1 LDYKNKNILCFGGNS
16 YLARAFNDLYSKE
29 YNILNVYRR
38 AGTGL
43 YLDFDLE
50 LDAMRFA
57 ADISVKIDGIVF
69 FQGINPS
76 VGLKEMTCEHFSKM
90 MRVNLIMPTMVIK
103 ALKEKINL
111 SGSVI
116 FFSSIAKRKGSYDP
130 SYAAAKSAISGLI
143 QSLANQ
149 CPEFRF
155 NILSLGLV
163 EGSPVHLGMTPD
175 YVKRHTDKMFQGK
188 LIKKEDVIK
197 VIDELI
203 RNESINRSEISLDG
217 GYL

>member
-1 LDYKNKNILCFGGNS
+1 MENSKKNILCFGGNS
-16 YLARAFNDLYSKE
+16 FLAKAFNDLFGKE
-29 YNILNVYRR
+29 YNILNVYRSS
-38 AGTGL
+38 GKGL
-43 YLDFDLE
+43 YLDFDKE
-50 LDAMRFA
+50 LDASRFA
-57 ADISVKIDGIVF
+57 SGISVKIDSIIF

-76 VGLKEMTCEHFSKM
+76 VGLEDMSSDHFSKM
-90 MRVNLIMPTMVIK
+90 LKVNLIMPTMIVK
-103 ALKEKINL
+103 ALKNKINK
-111 SGSVI
+111 SGLVI
-116 FFSSIAKRKGSYDP
+116 FFSSIAKNKGSYDP
-130 SYAAAKSAISGLI
+130 SYAAAKSAILGLV

-149 CPEFRF
+149 CPEIRF

-163 EGSPVHLGMTPD
+163 EGSPVHMGMTPD
-175 YVKRHTDKMFQGK
+175 FVKRHTDKMFQGK